1 MSALRME
8 DVSPAVVEQG
18 ISENDQTM
26 TLEKVF
32 WSHFSPNLVPAAWV
46 IGVLIVVIGLDFWT
60 GLLALIVGNILGSL
74 PVALAGLIGP
84 KTRLTQMEAS
94 RFSFGK
100 TGARA
105 PAFINWVSCVGWDA
119 VNNVP
124 SVFALVALFALVGF
138 SLPFWLGL
146 AVLVLIQM
154 VVGIYGHHLVQATE
168 KYLGYFLLVVFAL
181 SGILSLMN
189 GGSIVAAAKPVSLSA
204 FVLCVAIVASFN
216 LAWAPYSADYTRYL
230 PKGTP
235 NRAIFWRAFSGL
247 VLSAGLIEFFGLM
260 TASTI
265 SDPTPGAVIG
275 SIGKL
280 TGALAPLALLAI
292 GISSVAVNALNDNTG
307 AYSLISAGVHI
318 PRPVSAVI
326 AAVLGFALAV
336 YGAGQFASLYEN
348 YLLVLLYWISPWV
361 AIVLTHWWLNN
372 QTAPSSYPF
381 GWTRAATIFV
391 VVTALTILLFASTT
405 TYTGPIAAWLD
416 GTDIGYFVGF
426 IAAALLYAATAR
438 PASTQPASMPAE

>member
-8 DVSPAVVEQG
+8 GFSPDVVEKG
-18 ISENDQTM
+18 ISEQDQTM
-26 TLEKVF
+26 SLEKVF

-60 GLLALIVGNILGSL
+60 GLLAVIVGNILGSL

-84 KTRLTQMEAS
+84 KTRLTQMETS

-100 TGARA
+100 TGARV

-124 SVFALVALFALVGF
+124 SVVALIALFALVGIA
-138 SLPFWLGL
+138 LPFWLVL
-146 AVLVLIQM
+146 AVLVIIQM
-154 VVGIYGHHLVQATE
+154 VVGIYGHHMVQATE
-168 KYLGYFLLVVFAL
+168 KYLGYFLLVVFAV
-181 SGILSLMN
+181 SGILALMN
-189 GGSIVAAAKPVSLSA
+189 GGTLATASQPVSLSA
-204 FVLCVAIVASFN
+204 FLIGVAIVASFN

-235 NRAIFWRAFSGL
+235 NRAIFWRAFLGL

-260 TASTI
+260 TAGAV

-292 GISSVAVNALNDNTG
+292 GISSIAVNALNDNTG

-326 AAVLGFALAV
+326 AAVIGFALAV

-348 YLLVLLYWISPWV
+348 YLLILLYWISPWV
-361 AIVLTHWWLNN
+361 AIVLTHWWLNK
-372 QTAPSSYPF
+372 QTAPTSYPF

-391 VVTALTILLFASTT
+391 VVAVLTIYLFASTPNF
-405 TYTGPIAAWLD
+405 TGPIATWLG

-426 IAAALLYAATAR
+426 IAAGLLYAVTAR
-438 PASTQPASMPAE
+438 SGGAQPASMPAE

>member
-8 DVSPAVVEQG
+8 DISSAVVEQG
-18 ISENDQTM
+18 ISEQDQTM
-26 TLEKVF
+26 SIEKVF

-46 IGVLIVVIGLDFWT
+46 IGVLIIVIGLDFWT
-60 GLLALIVGNILGSL
+60 GLLAIVVGNILGSL

-84 KTRLTQMEAS
+84 KTRLTQMETS

-100 TGARA
+100 TGARV
-105 PAFINWVSCVGWDA
+105 PAFVNWVSCVGWDA

-124 SVFALVALFALVGF
+124 SVVALIALFALVGI
-138 SLPFWLGL
+138 SLPFWLVL
-146 AVLVLIQM
+146 AVLVVVQM
-154 VVGIYGHHLVQATE
+154 IVGIYGHHLVQATE
-168 KYLGYFLLVVFAL
+168 KYLGYFLLAVFAI
-181 SGILSLMN
+181 SGVLALFN
-189 GGSIVAAAKPVSLSA
+189 GGSLALAAQPVTLSS
-204 FVLCVAIVASFN
+204 FLICVAIVASFN

-235 NRAIFWRAFSGL
+235 NRAIFWRAFLGL

-260 TASTI
+260 TAGTVA
-265 SDPTPGAVIG
+265 DPTPGAVIG

-280 TGALAPLALLAI
+280 TGVLAPLALLAI
-292 GISSVAVNALNDNTG
+292 GVSSIAVNALNDNTG
-307 AYSLISAGVHI
+307 AYSLISAGLHI
-318 PRPVSAVI
+318 PRPVSAII
-326 AAVLGFALAV
+326 AAVLGFVLAV

-372 QTAPSSYPF
+372 QTAPASYPF

-391 VVTALTILLFASTT
+391 VVAVLTIILFASTPLF
-405 TYTGPIAAWLD
+405 TGPVATWLG

-426 IAAALLYAATAR
+426 FAAGLLYAAVAR
-438 PASTQPASMPAE
+438 TEGKQPASMPAE